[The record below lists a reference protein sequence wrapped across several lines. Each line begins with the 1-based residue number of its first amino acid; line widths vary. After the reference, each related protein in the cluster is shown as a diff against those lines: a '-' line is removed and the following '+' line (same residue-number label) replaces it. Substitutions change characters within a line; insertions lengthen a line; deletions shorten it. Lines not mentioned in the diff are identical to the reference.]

1 MKSHVDVAAYIHHAT
16 ANSGKTNQ
24 QIAEET
30 GFTQGNFVSMLRHGR
45 SQLPLTRVHA
55 LAKSMGTDPAILFEG
70 CLAAYHPDLHR
81 VFKMLAPSMLIS
93 RGELAVVRALRHAV
107 RAGAFAK

>member
-1 MKSHVDVAAYIHHAT
+1 MNSHAEVAAYIHRST
-16 ANSGKTNQ
+16 TLSGKTNQ

-30 GFTQGNFVSMLRHGR
+30 GFPQGNFISMLRHGR

-55 LAKSMGTDPAILFEG
+55 LAKSMGTDPAVLFDG

-81 VFKMLAPSMLIS
+81 VFKSLAPSMLIS
-93 RGELAVVRALRHAV
+93 KGELAVIRALRHAV
-107 RAGAFAK
+107 RSGAFA